1 MQKKFE
7 EEIRKRHL
15 DFKELMKLRINCNK
29 NLLNYLAY
37 ISEKNYKNQK
47 HYYETCDY
55 QNEADKFI
63 STIDL
68 DILTHRN
75 DDDYIINY
83 YFLIDELT
91 NFIEQSKR

>member
-1 MQKKFE
+1 MQKEFQ
-7 EEIRKRHL
+7 EEIHKRQP
-15 DFKELMKLRINCNK
+15 DFKELMKARINCNK

-37 ISEKNYKNQK
+37 ISEKTYNTEKLPYTKLYRIDLNM
-47 HYYETCDY
+47 
-55 QNEADKFI
+55 FI

-83 YFLIDELT
+83 YFVIDELR
-91 NFIEQSKR
+91 NFTEQSKR

>member
-7 EEIRKRHL
+7 EEIRKTHL

-37 ISEKNYKNQK
+37 ISEKHYKNQN
-47 HYYETCDY
+47 Y
-55 QNEADKFI
+55 QNDADKFI